1 MFLSKEPR
9 SPKKI
14 NKTIKLTD
22 STFFNLLSNKK
33 ISNNPNTNKINGILF
48 PEKRIPMPTIH
59 IVSIINRNLIL
70 FLFLNIKATKNI
82 EKKEKFLIK
91 PPDINSSPKKPALR
105 KTYEWAWLKPLRPMK
120 LKPKIYWK
128 IMSKDMNI
136 EEKAAET
143 KKYLKFKISDSLKR

>member
-9 SPKKI
+9 SPKII

-22 STFFNLLSNKK
+22 STFFNLLFNKK

-48 PEKRIPMPTIH
+48 PEKSIPMPTIH

-70 FLFLNIKATKNI
+70 FLFFNLKATKNI

-91 PPDINSSPKKPALR
+91 PPAINSSPKKPALR
-105 KTYEWAWLKPLRPMK
+105 KKYETG
-120 LKPKIYWK
+120 
-128 IMSKDMNI
+128 D
-136 EEKAAET
+136 
-143 KKYLKFKISDSLKR
+143 

>member
-48 PEKRIPMPTIH
+48 PAKSIPVAKIH
-59 IVSIINRNLIL
+59 ITTIVEKNLV
-70 FLFLNIKATKNI
+70 
-82 EKKEKFLIK
+82 
-91 PPDINSSPKKPALR
+91 
-105 KTYEWAWLKPLRPMK
+105 
-120 LKPKIYWK
+120 
-128 IMSKDMNI
+128 
-136 EEKAAET
+136 
-143 KKYLKFKISDSLKR
+143 

>member
-1 MFLSKEPR
+1 MFLSKEPI
-9 SPKKI
+9 SPKII

-22 STFFNLLSNKK
+22 STFFNLLFNKK

-48 PEKRIPMPTIH
+48 PEKSIPMPTIH

-91 PPDINSSPKKPALR
+91 PPAINSSPKKPELR
-105 KTYEWAWLKPLRPMK
+105 KKYE
-120 LKPKIYWK
+120 IG
-128 IMSKDMNI
+128 
-136 EEKAAET
+136 
-143 KKYLKFKISDSLKR
+143 ISRVK